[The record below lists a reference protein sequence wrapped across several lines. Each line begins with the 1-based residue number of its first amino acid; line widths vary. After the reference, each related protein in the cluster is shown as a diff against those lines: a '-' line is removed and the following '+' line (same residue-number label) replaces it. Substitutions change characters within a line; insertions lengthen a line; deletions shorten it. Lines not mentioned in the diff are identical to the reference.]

1 VSDANVEN
9 EESLVLKGLLEIE
22 EPLDLPVREG
32 YKGYKV
38 CQELLPTQEPAAKP
52 DIQVP
57 PEKPDRR
64 VSLEQPQIQGRLAI
78 LDPPV

>member
-1 VSDANVEN
+1 VSDVNVER
-9 EESLVLKGLLEIE
+9 EDSLAPKDLWEIE
-22 EPLDLPVREG
+22 EPLDLLAREV

-64 VSLEQPQIQGRLAI
+64 VSLERPQIQGRPAI